1 MWSDVWGSGMALV
14 SCRECGEQISN
25 LAELCPDCGSPA
37 LPYATVAEAQRHEG
51 ATADPAALREY
62 RWMQVLGATVV
73 VAGIAAAVADSPIA
87 SVLAIAIGLGTFAIG
102 LLGAWRHINVH
113 GK

>member
-14 SCRECGEQISN
+14 SCRECGKQISN
-25 LAELCPDCGSPA
+25 LAELCSDCGSVA
-37 LPYATVAEAQRHEG
+37 LPHVEVTEAKRQEG
-51 ATADPAALREY
+51 AAADPAALREY
-62 RWMQVLGATVV
+62 RWMQVLGAAVV

-102 LLGAWRHINVH
+102 LLGAWRHINIH

>member
-1 MWSDVWGSGMALV
+1 M
-14 SCRECGEQISN
+14 
-25 LAELCPDCGSPA
+25 LCEDCGSSEILHIP
-37 LPYATVAEAQRHEG
+37 LTDVQLHG
-51 ATADPAALREY
+51 SFGGDPAALREY
-62 RWMQVLGATVV
+62 RWMQVLGAIVI

-102 LLGAWRHINVH
+102 FLGAWRHTSIN